1 MIEKVDHLGIAVASL
16 DETLPFYTE
25 KLGLRLIAIE
35 EVPSEQ
41 VRVAFLDASNIKLE
55 LLEPMSQ
62 ESAVAKFVE
71 KRGQGL
77 HHIAFG
83 VQNINERL
91 LEMKEQGIRMIHE
104 TPKSGAGGA
113 QVAFMHP
120 KSTCGVLFE
129 LCDKSKGKGE

>member
-1 MIEKVDHLGIAVASL
+1 MEKVDHLGIAVASL